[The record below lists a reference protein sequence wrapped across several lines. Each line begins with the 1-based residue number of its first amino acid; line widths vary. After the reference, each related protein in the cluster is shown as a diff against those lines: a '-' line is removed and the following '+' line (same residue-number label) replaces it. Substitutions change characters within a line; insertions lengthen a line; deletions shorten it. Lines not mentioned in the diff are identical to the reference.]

1 MIYESNSEQETF
13 EIGKMLGEKAKMG
26 MIFALEGDLGVGKTA
41 FSKGFAEGL
50 GITEVVNSPT
60 FTIVQVYDS
69 GRMPLYHFDA
79 YRLEGADDD
88 LGFEEMFEDDG
99 LCVIEW
105 PQFIEDIIPEER
117 LEIEIIK
124 NEDETRSLKL
134 HPIGEKYENYVREV
148 THD

>member
-1 MIYESNSEQETF
+1 MIILKNEAEMIAFGKRIGET
-13 EIGKMLGEKAKMG
+13 
-26 MIFALEGDLGVGKTA
+26 IFPQSIITLTGDLGAGKTT
-41 FSKGFAEGL
+41 FTKGIGQGL
-50 GITEVVNSPT
+50 EIKKIINSPT
-60 FTIVQVYDS
+60 FTIVKVYS
-69 GRMPLYHFDA
+69 GRMTLYHFDA

-105 PQFIEDIIPEER
+105 SQFIEDIIPEER

>member
-1 MIYESNSEQETF
+1 MHIELK
-13 EIGKMLGEKAKMG
+13 IRAKW
-26 MIFALEGDLGVGKTA
+26 II
-41 FSKGFAEGL
+41 S
-50 GITEVVNSPT
+50 
-60 FTIVQVYDS
+60 
-69 GRMPLYHFDA
+69 
-79 YRLEGADDD
+79 ADDD